1 MILYRLLMIFIRKK
15 LVLLN

>member
-15 LVLLN
+15 LVLLS